1 MTAASA
7 SIEASHKA
15 LEKKKKKR
23 RKKKLASCHH
33 HVVCFPTTQATS
45 TRTVVLASSSS
56 VKWKVFNYYDYFS
69 MIYKPLPLLLL
80 LIQDPCRLAVS
91 VQSSF

>member
-56 VKWKVFNYYDYFS
+56 VKWKVFNYSFFS
-69 MIYKPLPLLLL
+69 MIYKPLAAAA
-80 LIQDPCRLAVS
+80 DPGSVS
-91 VQSSF
+91 SGC